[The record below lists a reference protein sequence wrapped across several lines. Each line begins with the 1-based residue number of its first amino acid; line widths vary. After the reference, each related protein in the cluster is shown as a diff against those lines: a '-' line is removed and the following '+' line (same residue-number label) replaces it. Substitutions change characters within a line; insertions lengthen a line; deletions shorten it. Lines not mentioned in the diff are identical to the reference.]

1 MVVQLFIKN
10 FPFLLVEREAYSGGA
25 GGSQDPAF
33 QRVRGGDRRQGLRPA
48 SGQAVDPLN
57 AGRQGAFLL
66 KCGSVKEL

>member
-1 MVVQLFIKN
+1 MVVHLFINASKFFRIKN
-10 FPFLLVEREAYSGGA
+10 FPFLLVEREAYGGGA

-57 AGRQGAFLL
+57 AGRQGTV
-66 KCGSVKEL
+66 C